1 MNIAAFI
8 DHTLLKADA
17 TADQIRQLCAEARAH
32 EFAAVCVNPC
42 RVALSAKEL
51 RGSGVEVCTV
61 AGFPLGATRSEQK
74 AVEALRA
81 VEDGA
86 REIDMVLNV
95 GALRDGDADAV
106 RRDIEAVVIACSGGG
121 AFVKVIIEAAL
132 LTDDEKRTACELAH
146 RAGAKFVK
154 TSTGFGPGGATAHD
168 VVLMAAAV
176 SGTGMGVKAA
186 GGIKTYNDAKTMI
199 DAGATRIGT
208 SSGTEIVGGQGP

>member
-86 REIDMVLNV
+86 REVDMVLNV

-121 AFVKVIIEAAL
+121 GLSSRSSSRPPCSPTTRSA
-132 LTDDEKRTACELAH
+132 
-146 RAGAKFVK
+146 
-154 TSTGFGPGGATAHD
+154 PP
-168 VVLMAAAV
+168 V
-176 SGTGMGVKAA
+176 SSPIA
-186 GGIKTYNDAKTMI
+186 
-199 DAGATRIGT
+199 
-208 SSGTEIVGGQGP
+208 QGPNSSRPPPASVRAAPPLTMWPSWRRQ

>member
-1 MNIAAFI
+1 MNIASFI

-32 EFAAVCVNPC
+32 AFAAVCVNPC
-42 RVALSAKEL
+42 RVALAAREL
-51 RGSGVEVCTV
+51 KGSGVEVCTV
-61 AGFPLGATRSEQK
+61 VGFPLGATRSEQK

-95 GALRDGDADAV
+95 GALKDGDVDAV
-106 RRDIEAVVIACSGGG
+106 RRDIEAVVIACAGGG
-121 AFVKVIIEAAL
+121 GLVKVIIEAAL
-132 LTDDEKRTACELAH
+132 LTDEEKRTACELAQ
-146 RAGAKFVK
+146 RAGAKYVK

-168 VVLMAAAV
+168 VALMAEAV
-176 SGTGMGVKAA
+176 SGTEIGVKAA
-186 GGIKTYNDAKTMI
+186 GGIKTYNDAKAMI

-208 SSGTEIVGGQGP
+208 SSGAAIVAGQGS